1 MLQRSGHAR
10 QLDTK
15 LAPFKRLRGTRAPRR
30 GWVKAIRSALAMT
43 QSQLASRLQVS
54 QPTVDGFERAEES
67 GAITLRTLRRTAAAL
82 DCEVVYAL
90 VPRRRLQEMLAARAR
105 EVAEEMVRRTDRS
118 MRLEAQGV
126 AAAERRRQVRDLARE
141 LAARPPRGFWTKP

>member
-15 LAPFKRLRGTRAPRR
+15 LLPFTRLRGVRAPRR
-30 GWVKAIRSALAMT
+30 GWVKAVRSALAMT

-67 GAITLRTLRRTAAAL
+67 GAVTLRTLRRVAAAL

-90 VPRRRLQEMLAARAR
+90 VPRRPLREMVAERAL

-141 LAARPPRGFWTKP
+141 LVARPPRGFWTMP

>member
-1 MLQRSGHAR
+1 MLQRSGSAR

-15 LAPFKRLRGTRAPRR
+15 LLPLTRLHGVRAPRR
-30 GWVKAIRSALAMT
+30 GWVRAIRSGLAMT

-54 QPTVDGFERAEES
+54 QPTVDGFERAEET
-67 GAITLRTLRRTAAAL
+67 GAITLRTLRRAAAAL

-90 VPRRRLQEMLAARAR
+90 VPRRPLRQMLAARAL
-105 EVAEEMVRRTDRS
+105 EVAVEMVRRTDRS